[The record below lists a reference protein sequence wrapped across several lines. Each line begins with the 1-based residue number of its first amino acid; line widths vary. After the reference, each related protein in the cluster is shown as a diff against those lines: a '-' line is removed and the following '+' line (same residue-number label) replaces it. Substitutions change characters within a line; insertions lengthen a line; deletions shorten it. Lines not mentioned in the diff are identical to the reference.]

1 MSDVVQ
7 KRRRLIAG
15 LALSPVTGV
24 MPAVAWAADELPEK
38 IQKQGVLKV
47 AVYKDFAPFH
57 DKGAGID
64 VDIAQRVA
72 ERLGLKMTLLPFDA
86 DENINDDLRNMVW
99 KGHYMGY
106 GPADVMIHVPVD
118 RAVMEQNPQVLVFA
132 PYHRETLKLVR
143 DAQAVPSYD
152 SLSSLAGKKIGVE
165 GTGLAALLLVSIES
179 GKYRDQIAVFKSTF
193 EALDAMRRG
202 EVAAVIGQASELES
216 AVRVDN
222 RYPLSDAPFEGPAR
236 RGWAVGFSVKKDQE
250 ALARVIQRAINE
262 MLSSGE
268 MIKIFAKHGVALR
281 SA

>member
-1 MSDVVQ
+1 MSDVVP
-7 KRRRLIAG
+7 KRRHLVAG
-15 LALSPVTGV
+15 LALSPLAAMV
-24 MPAVAWAADELPEK
+24 PQVARAADGLPEK
-38 IQKQGVLKV
+38 IQKLGVLKV

-64 VDIAQRVA
+64 VDIAQRIA
-72 ERLGLKMTLLPFDA
+72 ERLGLKLTLLPFDA

-132 PYHRETLKLVR
+132 PYHRETMKLVR
-143 DAQAVPSYD
+143 DAQVVPNFD
-152 SLSSLAGKKIGVE
+152 GLSSLSGKKIGVE
-165 GTGLAALLLVSIES
+165 GTSLGALLLVSAE
-179 GKYRDQIAVFKSTF
+179 GGRYRNQIAVFKSTF
-193 EALDAMRRG
+193 EAMDAMRRG
-202 EVAAVIGQASELES
+202 EVAAVVGQASELES
-216 AVRVDN
+216 AIRVDP

-250 ALARVIQRAINE
+250 ALARLIQNAIND

-268 MIKIFAKHGVALR
+268 MIKIFERYGVALR